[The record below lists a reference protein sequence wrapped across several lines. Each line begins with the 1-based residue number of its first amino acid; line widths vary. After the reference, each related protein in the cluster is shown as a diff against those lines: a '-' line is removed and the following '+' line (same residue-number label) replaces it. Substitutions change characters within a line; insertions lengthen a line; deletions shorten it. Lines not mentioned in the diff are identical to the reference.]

1 MGLDGGGGGGGGI
14 LGVGNAYTGPAEA
27 LELSGDFAYAYS
39 GAVLLNNETKT
50 ALAFTTGNYMCVARI
65 QHTGRFAIYGGSKR
79 VETRIYLNDS
89 EIIRMAIMTSAGF
102 SGLDNDPF
110 YIIIPPYT
118 KVRVEVATDDTQN
131 LENYITLTGR
141 IYR

>member
-1 MGLDGGGGGGGGI
+1 MGSGGGGI
-14 LGVGNAYTGPAEA
+14 LGVGNSFTGPAQA
-27 LELSGDFAYAYS
+27 LEIVGNFAYAYS
-39 GAVLLNNETKT
+39 GAVTLNNETKT
-50 ALAFTTGNYMCVARI
+50 ALEFISGNFMCRSRI

-89 EIIRMAIMTSAGF
+89 EIIRMQIMTSAGF

-110 YIIIPPYT
+110 YVIIPPYT
-118 KVRVEVATDDTQN
+118 KVKVEVATDDTQG

-141 IYR
+141 IYRG